1 MRAQDLQALREA
13 LVANAFVGRIA
24 ENEPLARYTSFRIGG
39 PADLFLEPADKRSLV
54 LALREIWSRGIPVFI
69 LGGGT
74 NVLVSDAGFRGA
86 VVSTRRA
93 LRFLCFK
100 GVCAA
105 ADSGVKLPRF
115 VLECAKRGLSGLE
128 ALCGV
133 PGTVG
138 GAVAMNAGAGGCQI
152 ADCLVSVEVLSKQW
166 EVCTLSTE
174 QLQLGYRTSVLLGGG
189 FVVLKANFRF
199 RQGDPDEIMRRVRE
213 AIDKR
218 RASQPVNQW
227 NAGCVFKNPP
237 GDYAGRLIELCGAK
251 GIREGGA
258 QVSNKHANF
267 IVNLGGATA
276 NDVRRLMKRVQDM
289 VRDNFGIELEPE
301 LILVGEWE

>member
-13 LVANAFVGRIA
+13 LVANAFVGRMA
-24 ENEPLARYTSFRIGG
+24 ENEPLARHTSFRIGG

-86 VVSTRRA
+86 VVSIRRA
-93 LRFLCFK
+93 LRSMCFN
-100 GVCAA
+100 GLCAA

-152 ADCLVSVEVLSKQW
+152 ADCLVSVEVLSKQG

-174 QLQLGYRTSVLLGGG
+174 ELRLGYRTSVLLGGG
-189 FVVLKANFRF
+189 FVVLRANFRF
-199 RQGDPDEIMRRVRE
+199 RQGEPDEIMRRVRE

-258 QVSNKHANF
+258 QVSAKHANF

-276 NDVRRLMKRVQDM
+276 NDVRRLMTRVQDM
-289 VRDNFGIELEPE
+289 VRANFGIELEPE

>member
-1 MRAQDLQALREA
+1 MEAQDLWALREA
-13 LVANAFVGRIA
+13 LAASAFAGRVV

-74 NVLVSDAGFRGA
+74 NILVSDAGYRGV
-86 VVSTRRA
+86 VVSTRIA
-93 LRFLCFK
+93 LRSLCFD
-100 GVCAA
+100 GLCAA

-128 ALCGV
+128 DLCGV

-152 ADCLVSVEVLSKQW
+152 ADCLVDVELLCK
-166 EVCTLSTE
+166 ENGAVCTLTAE
-174 QLQLGYRTSVLLGGG
+174 QLQLGYRTSILMEGR
-189 FVVLKANFRF
+189 FVVLRANFRF
-199 RQGDPDEIMRRVRE
+199 RQCNPDEAMRRLRE
-213 AIDKR
+213 AVDKR

-237 GDYAGRLIELCGAK
+237 GDYAGRLIELSGAK

-258 QVSNKHANF
+258 QVSTKHANF

-276 NDVRRLMKRVQDM
+276 NDVRRLMTRVQEM
-289 VRDNFGIELEPE
+289 VRANFGIELEPE
-301 LILVGEWE
+301 LVLVGEW

>member
-13 LVANAFVGRIA
+13 LVANAFVGRMA
-24 ENEPLARYTSFRIGG
+24 ENEPLARHTSFRIGG

-86 VVSTRRA
+86 VVSIRRA
-93 LRFLCFK
+93 LRSMCFN
-100 GVCAA
+100 GLCAA

-152 ADCLVSVEVLSKQW
+152 ADCLVSVEVLSKQG

-174 QLQLGYRTSVLLGGG
+174 ELRLGYRTSVLLGGG
-189 FVVLKANFRF
+189 FVVLRANFRF
-199 RQGDPDEIMRRVRE
+199 RQGEPDEIMRRVRE

-258 QVSNKHANF
+258 QVSAKHANF

-276 NDVRRLMKRVQDM
+276 NDVRRLMTRVQDM
-289 VRDNFGIELEPE
+289 VRANSGIELEPE

>member
-1 MRAQDLQALREA
+1 MGAQNLQALREA
-13 LVANAFVGRIA
+13 LVASNFAGRIA

-93 LRFLCFK
+93 LRLLCFK

-152 ADCLVSVEVLSKQW
+152 ADCLVSVEVLSKQG
-166 EVCTLSTE
+166 EVCTLSAE
-174 QLQLGYRTSVLLGGG
+174 QLRLGYRTSVLMEGH

-199 RQGDPDEIMRRVRE
+199 CQGDPDEIMRRVRE
-213 AIDKR
+213 AIEKR

-258 QVSNKHANF
+258 QVSTKHANF